1 MFKTKIKLIA
11 RSLQLAAFGDML
23 NRQFLL
29 FISLIA
35 VLAASGC
42 YTLSGV
48 SIDPNIYKTY
58 YVEQFVNNAD
68 NAPPT
73 LAQESSEALKEKIR
87 TESRLIFSDTD
98 PDIEF
103 KGKVVNYVVTFEA
116 PQPGEQAAI
125 NRLRIT
131 FAVEY
136 IDHKEEKKNWKQN
149 FQFFFD
155 YPTTTDLASI
165 QSQAHEAILRQV
177 MEDIF
182 NKTFTDW

>member
-1 MFKTKIKLIA
+1 M
-11 RSLQLAAFGDML
+11 
-23 NRQFLL
+23 RQFFL
-29 FISLIA
+29 FLSLVAI
-35 VLAASGC
+35 VGASGC

-48 SIDPNIYKTY
+48 SIDPAIYKTY

-73 LAQESSEALKEKIR
+73 LAVEASEALKEKIR
-87 TESRLIFSDTD
+87 TESRLVFNDTD

-103 KGKVVNYVVTFEA
+103 KGKVVSYVVTFEA

-131 FAVEY
+131 FAIEY
-136 IDHKEEKKNWKQN
+136 IDHKQEKKNWKQN

-165 QSQAHEAILRQV
+165 QSQAHQAILNQI

>member
-1 MFKTKIKLIA
+1 MKP
-11 RSLQLAAFGDML
+11 G
-23 NRQFLL
+23 LL
-29 FISLIA
+29 FDLFLA
-35 VLAASGC
+35 VAMFSSGC

-48 SIDPNIYKTY
+48 SIDPNIYKSY

-73 LAQESSEALKEKIR
+73 LAQEASEALKEKIR
-87 TESRLIFSDTD
+87 TESRLVQNDTG

-103 KGKVVNYVVTFEA
+103 KGKVVDYVVTFEA
-116 PQPGEQAAI
+116 PQPGELAAI
-125 NRLRIT
+125 NRLRIVL
-131 FAVEY
+131 AVEY
-136 IDHKEEKKNWKQN
+136 IDHKEEKKSWKQN

-155 YPTTTDLASI
+155 YPTTVDLASV
-165 QSQAHEAILRQV
+165 QQQAHQVILNQI

>member
-11 RSLQLAAFGDML
+11 RSLQLAAFGDTL
-23 NRQFLL
+23 KKQVSL
-29 FISLIA
+29 ISLIA

-131 FAVEY
+131 FAIEY

>member
-1 MFKTKIKLIA
+1 MRTFRPIH
-11 RSLQLAAFGDML
+11 
-23 NRQFLL
+23 
-29 FISLIA
+29 A
-35 VLAASGC
+35 VLFFLIVSAVLASGC

-48 SIDPNIYKTY
+48 SIDPNIYKSY

-73 LAQESSEALKEKIR
+73 LAQEASEALKEKIR
-87 TESRLIFSDTD
+87 TESRMVLNDTE

-103 KGKVVNYVVTFEA
+103 KGKVVDYAVTFEA

-125 NRLRIT
+125 NRLRIVL
-131 FAVEY
+131 AVDY
-136 IDHKEEKKNWKQN
+136 IDHKEEKKGWKQN

-155 YPTTTDLASI
+155 YPTSVDLSSI
-165 QSQAHEAILRQV
+165 QAQAHQAILNQI

>member
-1 MFKTKIKLIA
+1 MRTNRYLHTALFFICL
-11 RSLQLAAFGDML
+11 SAAL
-23 NRQFLL
+23 WP
-29 FISLIA
+29 
-35 VLAASGC
+35 GC

-48 SIDPNIYKTY
+48 SIDPNIYKSY
-58 YVEQFVNNAD
+58 YVDLFVNNAD

-73 LAQESSEALKEKIR
+73 IAQEASEALKEKIR
-87 TESRLIFSDTD
+87 TDSRLVLNDTE

-103 KGKVVNYVVTFEA
+103 KGKVVDYAVTFEA

-125 NRLRIT
+125 NRLRIIL
-131 FAVEY
+131 AVDY
-136 IDHKEEKKNWKQN
+136 IDYKDEKKNWKQN

-155 YPTTTDLASI
+155 YPTSVDLSSI
-165 QSQAHEAILRQV
+165 QAQAHQVILDQI

>member
-1 MFKTKIKLIA
+1 MLGLMRRNRRPTPL
-11 RSLQLAAFGDML
+11 RHLVSLLHREL
-23 NRQFLL
+23 
-29 FISLIA
+29 
-35 VLAASGC
+35 
-42 YTLSGV
+42 
-48 SIDPNIYKTY
+48 
-58 YVEQFVNNAD
+58 
-68 NAPPT
+68 PT
-73 LAQESSEALKEKIR
+73 LPAGP
-87 TESRLIFSDTD
+87 F
-98 PDIEF
+98 
-103 KGKVVNYVVTFEA
+103 
-116 PQPGEQAAI
+116 AI

-131 FAVEY
+131 FAIEY

>member
-1 MFKTKIKLIA
+1 MRMHSIMNGLTA
-11 RSLQLAAFGDML
+11 
-23 NRQFLL
+23 LL
-29 FISLIA
+29 LSAA
-35 VLAASGC
+35 VLSSGC

-58 YVEQFVNNAD
+58 YVEQFINNAD

-73 LAQESSEALKEKIR
+73 LAQETTELLKEKIR
-87 TESRLIFSDTD
+87 TDSRLTQNETA

-103 KGKVVNYVVTFEA
+103 KGKVVDYVVTFEA

-125 NRLRIT
+125 NRLRIVL
-131 FAVEY
+131 AVEY
-136 IDHKEEKKNWKQN
+136 IDHKEEKKNWRSN

-155 YPTTTDLASI
+155 YPTSVDLSSI
-165 QSQAHEAILRQV
+165 QAQAHEVILGQI

-182 NKTFTDW
+182 NRTFTDW